1 MWLKRARH
9 GQGMSVAV
17 LRIAMKNTRSTVTLI
32 LVLAA
37 AMTACSRGSESQ
49 TLHANAP
56 AAGNPAAAATPAS
69 ATIPESSAT
78 PTPAPAA
85 APTADP
91 ARPAAP
97 ETSAAPAPAYRDITV
112 PAGTTLAIDLGS
124 AVASDSSH
132 VEDPV
137 RGTLRR
143 GIRINGVEAIPA
155 GTRVLGYVTEATRSG
170 RVKGRARI
178 AFRFT
183 QLDLPGPGER
193 VAIRTGT
200 IAREAQATKKDDAV
214 KIGAGAAAGTVIGA
228 IVGGG
233 DGAAK
238 GAAIGGGAG
247 TGVVLATRGKEV
259 RLVPGTDLSV
269 KLQQPITIR
278 VRS

>member
-1 MWLKRARH
+1 
-9 GQGMSVAV
+9 
-17 LRIAMKNTRSTVTLI
+17 MKNTHSAVVLI

-56 AAGNPAAAATPAS
+56 AAGNPAPAATPAS
-69 ATIPESSAT
+69 VTIPESPA
-78 PTPAPAA
+78 TPAPA
-85 APTADP
+85 
-91 ARPAAP
+91 PAAP
-97 ETSAAPAPAYRDITV
+97 ETSAAAPAYRDITV
-112 PAGTTLAIDLGS
+112 PAGTTLAIDLGT

-132 VEDPV
+132 VEDSV

-155 GTRVLGYVTEATRSG
+155 GTTVLGYVTEATRSG

-183 QLDLPGPGER
+183 QLDLPGAGER

-200 IAREAQATKKDDAV
+200 IAREAKATKKDDAV

-269 KLQQPITIR
+269 KLQQPVTVR